1 MASASLVK
9 LTRLLLQRSDR
20 HPIGRLDGNDQRT
33 ADAAVFLRFLNL
45 GLLTEATQLSDS
57 DGIMFETIGGR
68 VWGFCADGTGNAD
81 VLTQDDLR
89 QFKIDLTAVCR
100 QIRKANQIE
109 GPPLEPLGPFAMRIG
124 AIGSGSRRRQYF
136 LVRALRPKNALD
148 LAYTIRGHA
157 DDGAVVIL
165 TPTERNLP
173 DNVIRLLR
181 STQIEIIPIDAHL
194 DENAA
199 EPLVLNLLRTPQ
211 GMPIDEPE
219 LFIDTGGHRVC
230 FHGAEVSLTPRELNV
245 LVVLANEAAHDAG
258 VVSQHVL
265 LDCLRGSDD
274 NEEALPE
281 QLQKVISLLRT
292 ALTSAAGLPREHGR
306 KLIISKRG
314 IGYRLDIQQGN
325 IRIV

>member
-20 HPIGRLDGNDQRT
+20 HPIGRLDGNDQKT
-33 ADAAVFLRFLNL
+33 SDAAVFLRFLNL
-45 GLLTEATQLSDS
+45 GLLTEEAQLSDA

-81 VLTQDDLR
+81 ALTPDDLR
-89 QFKIDLTAVCR
+89 QFEINMTAVCR
-100 QIRKANQIE
+100 QIRKANGIE
-109 GPPLEPLGPFAMRIG
+109 GPPVEVLGPFAMRIG
-124 AIGSGSRRRQYF
+124 AVGSGSRRRQYF
-136 LVRALRPKNALD
+136 MVRALRPKNALD

-157 DDGAVVIL
+157 DEGAIVIL

-173 DNVIRLLR
+173 GNVIRLLR
-181 STQIEIIPIDAHL
+181 ATQIEILSIDAHL
-194 DENAA
+194 DESAA
-199 EPLVLNLLRTPQ
+199 EPLVLHLLRTPQ
-211 GMPIDEPE
+211 GIPVDEPE
-219 LFIDTGGHRVC
+219 LFIDTGGNRVC
-230 FHGAEVSLTPRELNV
+230 FHGADVSLTPRELSV

-258 VVSQHVL
+258 VVNQHVL

-306 KLIISKRG
+306 ELIISKRG
-314 IGYRLDIQQGN
+314 IGYRLNIQQEN
-325 IRIV
+325 ISIV